1 MKTENERILVVLDNI
16 TNQLLNSISDLQLL
30 YKITNNLDSQEYLML
45 QDELNRLSLDDDRD
59 DTYFIDND
67 EKQTYY
73 IK

>member
-1 MKTENERILVVLDNI
+1 MKTETENERILVVLDNI

-59 DTYFIDND
+59 DTY
-67 EKQTYY
+67 Y

>member
-1 MKTENERILVVLDNI
+1 MKTENERILAVLDNI

-45 QDELNRLSLDDDRD
+45 QDELNKLSLDDDRD

-67 EKQTYY
+67 EEETYY